1 MLEFCYV
8 LLSYSL
14 NFRLYIVDIPEVSLG
29 ENTDFVVVN
38 KDRRSDDPLRP
49 KLLDV
54 LIGEI
59 EIACDIVTANVVLV
73 PPQMILP
80 IPLE

>member
-1 MLEFCYV
+1 M
-8 LLSYSL
+8 
-14 NFRLYIVDIPEVSLG
+14 YIVDVPEVSLG

-38 KDRRSDDPLRP
+38 KAKRNDDPLCP

-59 EIACDIVTANVVLV
+59 EIACDIVTANVVLM
-73 PPQMILP
+73 PPQLILP
-80 IPLE
+80 IQLQ